1 MDKAIYL
8 TQEGYA
14 QYLESI
20 KLAEQRLTE
29 IRHQKGEQASE
40 LSDKWCDNSSFDI
53 RLQEAMAITTLKE
66 LLKGKNNIVIVE
78 EEHSSADIV
87 DINSVVIIEFPADEY
102 GDAERVELKLVA
114 TPVKDSEHELSINS
128 PLGQA
133 VYKKKLHDE
142 VTYEV
147 NHHALKAKI
156 IEIK

>member
-1 MDKAIYL
+1 MEKAIYL
-8 TQEGYA
+8 TREGYA

-20 KLAEQRLTE
+20 KQAEQRLNM
-29 IRHQKGEQASE
+29 IRHLKGEQASDSSE
-40 LSDKWCDNSSFDI
+40 KWCDNSSFDV

-66 LLKGKNNIVIVE
+66 LLKGKDNIVIIE
-78 EEHSSADIV
+78 EEHVFSNVVDVNSIV
-87 DINSVVIIEFPADEY
+87 LIEFPADEY

-133 VYKKKLHDE
+133 IYKKELHDE